1 MAFAT
6 IGTRGIQ
13 AQSVDLSSKV
23 TGTLPVPNGGLGIA
37 SGTTGQFL
45 KFSGTE
51 TLASAAVATIDVADQ
66 WYLNAATS
74 AGTNGIVGDSGEA
87 GSTWVK
93 YNNMFSDT
101 MTVTTGSGGGKF
113 TFPKTGVYQVMLSA
127 ESYHNTDDNDMGI
140 AFEVTTN
147 NFSGSSVR
155 GWMRSTFNDTDGTP
169 NAYHQT
175 TGSTLIDVTDT
186 ANVKFRIKLTSVATN
201 NYLYGANG
209 SGGDGY
215 NTTHIVVLR
224 LGDT

>member
-155 GWMRSTFNDTDGTP
+155 GWMRSTFYDTDGNP
-169 NAYHQT
+169 NAYPSKKGAT
-175 TGSTLIDVTDT
+175 FMDGVGT